1 MSYNKA
7 KIYFDGSHFIAIP
20 QENFPKRKKK
30 SNPIKEKQNVCLD
43 DNNNVIPEPKEE
55 LSEIVLP
62 SGRVLTEV
70 EWKGNKL
77 VPVKKKPQV
86 TRISRKE
93 LFEKLYKEFN
103 ELKRKE
109 KREKIIESMLTC
121 FKDREQ
127 TEKYVDENLTRKV
140 NNAIVRK
147 IRLCRKA
154 YLQRNWNYFA
164 TFTYSDELH
173 TEETFKEY
181 LRNILKHRVKRKDW
195 KYIGVWERGGKN
207 KRLHFHA
214 LMYIPDG
221 TMDGE
226 NVEEKYFDTTARKM
240 RSAYVNTYFTD
251 KIGRCDFE
259 PIFVPMDLGNCL
271 GYLLKYI
278 EKSNDKIVY
287 GGKLPTGIISTVLD
301 DDILCSIG
309 IDDKKAVLYDKF
321 LCITDDGEI
330 IGEANK
336 ENLDKLPKWF

>member
-1 MSYNKA
+1 MSYYKA
-7 KIYFDGSHFIAIP
+7 KVYFDGGHFIAIP
-20 QENFPKRKKK
+20 AENFPSRKKK
-30 SNPIKEKQNVCLD
+30 GRPPIEQKNVFLD

-70 EWKGNKL
+70 EWNGKDF
-77 VPVKKKPQV
+77 VPKKIKPKAN
-86 TRISRKE
+86 RISKKE
-93 LFEKLYKEFN
+93 LFERLYKEFN

-109 KREKIIESMLTC
+109 KREKIIERILTC

-127 TEKYVDENLTRKV
+127 AEKYVDENLTRKII
-140 NNAIVRK
+140 NAIVRK

-154 YLQRNWNYFA
+154 YLQGNWNYFA

-181 LRNILKHRVKRKDW
+181 LRNVLKHRVKRKGW
-195 KYIGVWERGGKN
+195 KYIGVWERGGQN

-226 NVEEKYFDTTARKM
+226 NIEEKYFDTTTRKM
-240 RSAYVNTYFTD
+240 RSAYVNTYFKD

-259 PIFVPMDLGNCL
+259 PIFAPMELGNCI
-271 GYLLKYI
+271 GYLIKYI
-278 EKSNDKIVY
+278 EKSNERIVY

-301 DDILCSIG
+301 EDILCPIG
-309 IDDKKAVLYDKF
+309 IDDRKAVLYDKF
-321 LCITDDGEI
+321 LCITDDGEVL
-330 IGEANK
+330 GEANK
-336 ENLDKLPKWF
+336 ENLNKLPKWF